1 MYHMEIRIDVPLPDQ
16 LVFRYGAADDIL
28 TIVATHPN
36 RVFTNREL
44 RRLTGYG
51 GPSIQNAL
59 DLLTALDLLVEEVH
73 EGRNEYRINCDRVDG
88 PLTGIGVIP
97 QSEFHAPIREFRER
111 VLEAVADLRG
121 IVVFGSVARGEADR
135 RSDIDVF
142 LTVASA
148 PPMEA
153 RRAVADIV
161 AAIEDETFDGQRYT
175 FDQHVESIEETR
187 AYGERIVNIMTAG
200 IPIYTTDEFDE
211 LRTTIVDEA
220 TTGEGSI
227 SHE

>member
-1 MYHMEIRIDVPLPDQ
+1 MEIRIDLPLPDQ
-16 LVFRYGAADDIL
+16 PVFRHGAADDIL
-28 TIVATHPN
+28 TIVANYPN

-59 DLLTALDLLVEEVH
+59 DLLTALDLLVEDVQK
-73 EGRNEYRINCDRVDG
+73 GRTEYRINSDRVDG
-88 PLTGIGVIP
+88 PVMGIVAIP
-97 QSEFHAPIREFRER
+97 QSEFHAPLRAFRER

-153 RRAVADIV
+153 RREVADIV
-161 AAIEDETFDGQRYT
+161 AAIEDETFDGHRYA
-175 FDQHVESIEETR
+175 FDHHVESVTETR
-187 AYGERIVNIMTAG
+187 EYGERILNIMTEA

-220 TTGEGSI
+220 TTAEGSI